1 MLRAAAAAAAPAAPA
16 VAAAAEL
23 RSPLL
28 RVLGTLR
35 GGRSSVLLGRRARFC
50 SNSSDTEAAAAA
62 EAEAKA
68 EDATVAEG
76 GADGNASSAIVP
88 TNPQIEDC
96 LSVRALFVWIR
107 VHLLSCLHQ
116 PFAWNCCKCG
126 ISSTLLLDC
135 ILVQLQ

>member
-1 MLRAAAAAAAPAAPA
+1 MLRAAAAAAAIFPARFAAAPA

-116 PFAWNCCKCG
+116 PFAWNCWN
-126 ISSTLLLDC
+126 LEMWN
-135 ILVQLQ
+135 Q